1 MDRYESAKKVGLFGI
16 IGNIFLLIIKSTVGF
31 ISRSQAMVADAAN
44 SAGDIFAS
52 LMTFIGNKISSEP
65 KDKTHN
71 FGHGKAEYI
80 FSFLISISMIA
91 ISIKL
96 LVDSISSLLNKNEVA
111 FSWFLV
117 ITCIV
122 TILTKLF
129 LYFYCHAIYKKHH
142 NLLVKANMKD
152 HRNDCIVTSFTLISV
167 ILSIFHIYW
176 IDSIVGIGIA
186 IWISITGIKIF
197 IESYNVLMDISLD
210 EETINAIYSL
220 GKNYEEI
227 KNIHDLS
234 TSPVGYQYIV
244 ILTIDID
251 GSLSTFTSHSIADN
265 LEKDILKMDKICN
278 VIIHVHPV

>member
-1 MDRYESAKKVGLFGI
+1 MNRYESAKKVGLFGI
-16 IGNIFLLIIKSTVGF
+16 IGNIFLLIIKSIVGF
-31 ISRSQAMVADAAN
+31 ISGSQAMIADAAN

-96 LVDSISSLLNKNEVA
+96 LIDSVSSLLSKNEVT

-117 ITCIV
+117 ITCIT

-129 LYFYCHAIYKKHH
+129 LYFYCHAIYKKHN

-152 HRNDCIVTSFTLISV
+152 HRNDCIVTSFTLLSV

-176 IDSIVGIGIA
+176 IDSIVGIGIS

-210 EETINAIYSL
+210 EETINLIYSL
-220 GKNYEEI
+220 AKNYEEI
-227 KNIHDLS
+227 KDIHDLS

-244 ILTIDID
+244 VLTIDID
-251 GSLSTFTSHSIADN
+251 GSLSTFTSHNIADS
-265 LEKDILKMDKICN
+265 LEKDILKIDKICN
-278 VIIHVHPV
+278 AIIHVNPV